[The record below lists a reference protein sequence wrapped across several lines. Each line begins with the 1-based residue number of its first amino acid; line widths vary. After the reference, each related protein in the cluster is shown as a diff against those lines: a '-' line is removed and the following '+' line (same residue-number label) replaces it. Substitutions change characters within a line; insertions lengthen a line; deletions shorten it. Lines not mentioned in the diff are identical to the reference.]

1 MTDPILDVSS
11 DRFAMFPIK
20 YTELWNMYKD
30 SEALFWTAEEID
42 LAADLKDWR
51 SLKDTEKHFIKHVL
65 AFFATS
71 DGIVN
76 ENLAARFYKEV
87 QIPEARAFYSMQMLI
102 ETIHAE
108 TYSLLIDT
116 YINDQDEKN
125 FLFKSLE
132 TMPIIKKKAD
142 WALKWIDSDASFAE
156 RLMAF
161 ACVEGLFFSSS
172 FCSIYWL
179 KDRGLMPGL
188 SFSNELISRDEG
200 IHTDFAILLHN
211 HLQPQNRIEEHR
223 IRDLVREAVS
233 IECEFAKESLPV
245 SLIGMNSDHMEQYI
259 KFCADRLLVQAG
271 FGQIYNTTNPFPF
284 MERISLSNKTNFHEK
299 KVAEY
304 KKVVSM
310 QGSVRKVDMAIAF
323 DADF

>member
-11 DRFAMFPIK
+11 DRFSMFPIK
-20 YTELWNMYKD
+20 YNELWRMYKD

-42 LAADLKDWR
+42 LSADLKDWK
-51 SLKDTEKHFIKHVL
+51 SLKDGEKHFTKHVL

-76 ENLAARFYKEV
+76 ENLAARFYKEI
-87 QIPEARAFYSMQMLI
+87 QIPEARAFYSMQMII

-116 YINDQDEKN
+116 YINDQTEKDR
-125 FLFKSLE
+125 LFKSIE
-132 TMPIIKKKAD
+132 TMPIIRKKAD
-142 WALKWIDSDASFAE
+142 WALKWVDSDASFAE

-161 ACVEGLFFSSS
+161 ACVEGIFFSSS

-211 HLQPQNRIEEHR
+211 HLQSENRISKKRIEE
-223 IRDLVREAVS
+223 LVLEAVE

-245 SLIGMNSDHMEQYI
+245 SLIGMNSNHMEQYI

-271 FGQIYNTTNPFPF
+271 FNKIYFTPNPFPF
-284 MERISLSNKTNFHEK
+284 MERISLQNKTNFHESR
-299 KVAEY
+299 VAEY
-304 KKVVSM
+304 
-310 QGSVRKVDMAIAF
+310 RKFGDSTNKMTEALAF
-323 DADF
+323 DAEF